1 MPARVIRKKNY
12 KSRSGRKSRTQK
24 HRSMNGGDPGRVALP
39 AAYFGGNMDR
49 FLNGSSKLDSCS
61 KQVAVSQ
68 GVIHP
73 DGRWAGPSLYP
84 MMGGGCSCR
93 GRKMR
98 NASKRSKKTLKQF

>member
-1 MPARVIRKKNY
+1 MRQIRKKSK
-12 KSRSGRKSRTQK
+12 KSRSNRKSYSKKNRTM
-24 HRSMNGGDPGRVALP
+24 RGGDPGRVALP

-49 FLNGSSKLDSCS
+49 FTDGSSELASCS

-73 DGRWAGPSLYP
+73 DGRWAGPNLYP
-84 MMGGGCSCR
+84 MMGGGCGCS

-98 NASKRSKKTLKQF
+98 GSKKTKKNRKH

>member
-1 MPARVIRKKNY
+1 MPARVIRKNSK
-12 KSRSGRKSRTQK
+12 KSRSCRKSRTQK
-24 HRSMNGGDPGRVALP
+24 RRSMRGGDPGRVALP

-49 FLNGSSKLDSCS
+49 FADGSSELASCS

-73 DGRWAGPSLYP
+73 DGRWAGPNLYP
-84 MMGGGCSCR
+84 MMGGGCGCS

-98 NASKRSKKTLKQF
+98 NASKRSKKTRKH

>member
-1 MPARVIRKKNY
+1 MPARVIRKNSK

-24 HRSMNGGDPGRVALP
+24 RNSMRGGDPGRVALP

-49 FLNGSSKLDSCS
+49 FPSGSSELASCS

-73 DGRWAGPSLYP
+73 DGRWAGPNLYP
-84 MMGGGCSCR
+84 MMGGGCGCS

-98 NASKRSKKTLKQF
+98 NASKRSKKTRKH